1 MYTQPLYRFSC
12 TAILLL
18 VITVATAQVKLAVLP
33 SKTVV
38 QLTETFQLQFVVE
51 GTNEVDEF
59 IPPAFHNFEKIG
71 GYDKTTGV
79 TWVNGSLTE
88 YVTYTVTLRP
98 KTKGRLS
105 IEPATVKASGKIVT
119 SLGLV
124 IFVKPA
130 AEQAVAEERPD
141 YYLLPNETFKEKITK
156 NLFVKATIDKQRCY
170 VGEPVLATF
179 KLFTRLDSESKI
191 VKRPSL
197 NGFSVVDM
205 EQPESGNFS
214 KEMVN
219 GKMYNC
225 YLIRKVQLF
234 PLQSGELTIEPV
246 EVENL
251 VRLIKAK
258 VRSTKE
264 TSTWL
269 DAVMDKMKEAEIE
282 SAGTIEER
290 VVLKSDELK
299 VKVLDVPEKNKPE
312 SFNGAVGT
320 FTMETALL
328 NNRIAANDNATL
340 RIVIKGKGN
349 LPMITA
355 PVVKWPSG
363 VDSFD
368 ARLTENLDKQHAPIS
383 GSKTFDI
390 PFSVTQTGTFV
401 VPAIQFSYFDEATKT
416 YHTLKSDTLQLQVT
430 AAVKRKTPVFEQAVL
445 EDEGTPRWV
454 WVASVGSIILVLMIA
469 VLLIQAKRTKK
480 ETAVVTPLTEDNPIP
495 EIAKTSIE
503 NFLQPAADT
512 INSTH
517 KKQFYTMLMQGMQDY
532 MIDRYKLEAQAVNT
546 LSTVSL
552 LKQQQLMDEA
562 EQYQQIMSTC
572 ELAVFSPVELNDD
585 REELLHAANN
595 LLQQIE
601 TKHSV

>member
-1 MYTQPLYRFSC
+1 MRRQLPYRFIC
-12 TAILLL
+12 LA
-18 VITVATAQVKLAVLP
+18 VTVFVSVVAFAQVKLSVLP
-33 SKTVV
+33 SKAVV
-38 QLTETFQLQFVVE
+38 QVNESFQLQFVVE
-51 GTNEVDEF
+51 GTNHVDDF
-59 IPPAFHNFEKIG
+59 TAPTFRNFEQLG
-71 GYDKTTGV
+71 GFEQTTGV
-79 TWVNGSLTE
+79 TWINGSLVE
-88 YVTYTVTLRP
+88 YITYTVTLRP
-98 KTKGRLS
+98 KIKGRLPIAS
-105 IEPATVKASGKIVT
+105 AIVKANGKMIASPVT
-119 SLGLV
+119 N

-130 AEQAVAEERPD
+130 GEQLIEEERPD
-141 YYLLPNETFKEKITK
+141 YYLLPNETVKEKIAK
-156 NLFVKATIDKQRCY
+156 NLFIKATIDKHSCY

-214 KEMVN
+214 KEMLN

-251 VRLIKAK
+251 VRLVRAKA
-258 VRSTKE
+258 RSTKE
-264 TSTWL
+264 TSSWF

-299 VKVLDVPEKNKPE
+299 IKVLDVPEKNKPE
-312 SFNGAVGT
+312 SFNGAVGA
-320 FTMETALL
+320 FTMETSLL
-328 NNRIAANDNATL
+328 THTIAANDNATL

-355 PVVKWPSG
+355 PVINWPSG

-368 ARLTENLDKQHAPIS
+368 AKLSENLDKQHAPIS
-383 GSKTFDI
+383 GSKVFDI
-390 PFSVTQTGTFV
+390 PFSVTKAGTFV
-401 VPAIQFSYFDEATKT
+401 IPAVHFSYFDQTTKT
-416 YHTLKSDTLQLQVT
+416 YHTINSDTLQLQVT
-430 AAVKRKTPVFEQAVL
+430 AAVKRKTPVFEDVVP

-454 WVASVGSIILVLMIA
+454 WVATVGAVILVLMA
-469 VLLIQAKRTKK
+469 AGLIVQAKRTKK
-480 ETAVVTPLTEDNPIP
+480 ETDEVATMQEEQIP
-495 EIAKTSIE
+495 VINKPGIE
-503 NFLQPAADT
+503 NFLQPAADALS
-512 INSTH
+512 NTH
-517 KKQFYTMLMQGMQDY
+517 KKQFYTLLMQGMEDY
-532 MIDRYKLEAQAVNT
+532 MVDRLHLQSKTINT
-546 LSTVSL
+546 LTTVSL
-552 LKQQQLMDEA
+552 LKQKQMTDEA
-562 EQYQQIMSTC
+562 DSYQRIMNTC

-585 REELLHAANN
+585 REELFDAANK

-601 TKHSV
+601 AKHSA

>member
-1 MYTQPLYRFSC
+1 MYTQPLYRFWCS
-12 TAILLL
+12 AILLL
-18 VITVATAQVKLAVLP
+18 LCTVGTAQVKLAVLP

-38 QLTETFQLQFVVE
+38 QLNETFQLQFVVE
-51 GTNEVDEF
+51 GANEVDEF
-59 IPPAFHNFEKIG
+59 IPPAFRNFEQLG

-98 KTKGRLS
+98 KSKGRLS
-105 IEPATVKASGKIVT
+105 IEPATVKANGKMVT

-258 VRSTKE
+258 ARSTKE

-368 ARLTENLDKQHAPIS
+368 ARLTENIDKQHAPIS

-390 PFSVTQTGTFV
+390 PFSVAQTGTFV
-401 VPAIQFSYFDEATKT
+401 VPSIQFSYFDETTKT

-454 WVASVGSIILVLMIA
+454 WVAAVGGPILLLLITG
-469 VLLIQAKRTKK
+469 LLIQNKRSKK
-480 ETAVVTPLTEDNPIP
+480 KIAPAEETVQTEAIVA
-495 EIAKTSIE
+495 EQISIE
-503 NFLQPAADT
+503 IFLKPAADT
-512 INSTH
+512 IKSTH

-532 MIDRYKLEAQAVNT
+532 MIDRYKLQSQAVNT
-546 LSTVSL
+546 LFTVSL

-585 REELLHAANN
+585 REELLHAAQK

-601 TKHSV
+601 VKHSV

>member
-1 MYTQPLYRFSC
+1 MHTQPLYRFCC
-12 TAILLL
+12 TAMLLL
-18 VITVATAQVKLAVLP
+18 FVTVATAQVKLAVVP
-33 SKTVV
+33 SKTVL
-38 QLTETFQLQFVVE
+38 QSNETFQLQFVVE
-51 GTNEVDEF
+51 GANEVDEF
-59 IPPAFHNFEKIG
+59 TAPAFRNFEQIG

-98 KTKGRLS
+98 KSKGRLS
-105 IEPATVKASGKIVT
+105 IEPATVKANGRVIT

-130 AEQAVAEERPD
+130 GEQVVAEERPD
-141 YYLLPNETFKEKITK
+141 YYLLPNETFKEKIAK

-205 EQPESGNFS
+205 EQPETGNFS
-214 KEMVN
+214 KEMLN

-320 FTMETALL
+320 FTMETSLL

-401 VPAIQFSYFDEATKT
+401 VPAIQFSYFDETTKT

-430 AAVKRKTPVFEQAVL
+430 AAVKRKTPVFEQAIV

-454 WVASVGSIILVLMIA
+454 WVAAVGGTILLVL
-469 VLLIQAKRTKK
+469 VTGLLIQNKRSKK
-480 ETAVVTPLTEDNPIP
+480 KITPAEVTVQTEVPVA
-495 EIAKTSIE
+495 EKTRID
-503 NFLQPAADT
+503 NFLKPAADT
-512 INSTH
+512 INSAH

-532 MIDRYKLEAQAVNT
+532 MIDRYQLQAQAVNT
-546 LSTVSL
+546 LFTVSL
-552 LKQQQLMDEA
+552 LKQQQLTDEA

-585 REELLHAANN
+585 REELLHAAQT

-601 TKHSV
+601 AKTFA